1 LPPATYDPHRMSAD
15 PPDFRRASAHGQTF
29 VFRDSGQGPLVVLLH
44 GFPDTPHGWNGTAA
58 ALNAAGYR
66 TVVPYL
72 RGYHRETL
80 VLGRG
85 YGREEIA
92 QDPIRL
98 LDALGEQNAVIVGH
112 DWGAAITYAAAAL
125 PSDRVRAV
133 CAVAI
138 PHPNTLKPTLSL
150 LWGGRHFLTLG
161 LPTGAWL
168 TRRSNF
174 AYVDTLMRR
183 WAPRWTGADR
193 DATLREVKE
202 AFADPAVLDG
212 ALSYYRAPRP
222 GSAPRLT
229 QPALIVGGTTD
240 VVPPALFHETP
251 SYCDGP
257 CEVLI
262 IEGAGHWPH
271 RENAEKFEQGLKAFL
286 DGLR

>member
-1 LPPATYDPHRMSAD
+1 MSGD
-15 PPDFRRASAHGQTF
+15 PPTFRRASESGQTF
-29 VFRDSGQGPLVVLLH
+29 VFRDSGQGPVVLLLH
-44 GFPDTPHGWNGTAA
+44 GFPDTPSGWNGTAA

-72 RGYHRETL
+72 RGYHPETL
-80 VLGRG
+80 VPGRG
-85 YGREEIA
+85 YGREEIG

-98 LDALGEQNAVIVGH
+98 LDALGEQNAAIVGH
-112 DWGAAITYAAAAL
+112 DWGAAITYAAATLA
-125 PSDRVRAV
+125 PDRVRAV

-138 PHPNTLKPTLSL
+138 PHPNTLKPNPSL
-150 LWGGRHFLTLG
+150 LWGGRHFLTLR

-168 TRRSNF
+168 ARRSDF

-183 WAPRWTGADR
+183 WAPRWTGVDR
-193 DATLREVKE
+193 DATLRDVKE

-212 ALSYYRAPRP
+212 ALAYYRAQRP
-222 GSAPRLT
+222 GGAPRLR

-240 VVPPALFHETP
+240 VVPPALFHQTP

-271 RENAEKFEQGLKAFL
+271 REGTEKFEQHLIAFL
-286 DGLR
+286 DGLG